1 MDRILIAMLMWRAGL
16 RANSGTVQNYQTTMT
31 QLLEGKTGLIMGV
44 ANKRSIAW
52 GIANSVNKAG
62 ARLVLTYQNERL
74 GENVHELAPQLNN
87 PLLAQCDVASDEQI
101 QALMTRIREEV
112 GHLDFIAHVL
122 AFAPREALEGM
133 YADTRR
139 EAFHIALD
147 ISAYSL
153 AAVAGAALP
162 LMKERQ
168 AAIVTLTYLGSERVV
183 QSYNVMGVAKA
194 ALEASVRYLASDLGP
209 HGIRVNAIS
218 AGPIK
223 TLASSAVG
231 GGISTM
237 IKLHAERAP
246 LRKQVDIDEVG
257 DAALFLVSP
266 LSRGIS
272 GEVIYVDGG
281 YHILGV

>member
-1 MDRILIAMLMWRAGL
+1 MP
-16 RANSGTVQNYQTTMT
+16 

-52 GIANSVNKAG
+52 GIANAASKAG
-62 ARLVLTYQNERL
+62 ARLVLTYQNDRL
-74 GENVHELAPQLNN
+74 GENVQDLAPQLNN
-87 PLLAQCDVASDEQI
+87 PVLLPCDVSSDEQI
-101 QALMTRIREEV
+101 QALAGRIGQEA
-112 GHLDFIAHVL
+112 GHLDFVVHAL
-122 AFAPREALEGM
+122 AYAPREALDGM
-133 YADTRR
+133 YADTTR
-139 EAFHIALD
+139 EAFRIALD

-153 AAVAGAALP
+153 VAVSKALLP
-162 LMKERQ
+162 LMKDRQ
-168 AAIVTLTYLGSERVV
+168 ASIVTLTYLGSERVV
-183 QSYNVMGVAKA
+183 QNYNVMGVAKA
-194 ALEASVRYLASDLGP
+194 ALEASVRYLANDLGP

-231 GGISTM
+231 GISNM

-246 LRKQVDIDEVG
+246 LRKAVDLDEVG
-257 DAALFLVSP
+257 EASLFLLSS

>member
-1 MDRILIAMLMWRAGL
+1 
-16 RANSGTVQNYQTTMT
+16 MT

-52 GIANSVNKAG
+52 GIANSVSKEG

-74 GENVHELAPQLNN
+74 GENVRVLAPQLND
-87 PLLAQCDVASDEQI
+87 PLLVQCDVSSDEQI
-101 QALMTRIREEV
+101 QALMARIGGEA
-112 GHLDFIAHVL
+112 GGLDFIAHVL
-122 AFAPREALEGM
+122 AFAPREALDGM

-139 EAFHIALD
+139 DDFRVALD

-153 AAVAGAALP
+153 IAVARAALP
-162 LMKERQ
+162 LMKDRQ
-168 AAIVTLTYLGSERVV
+168 AAIVTLTYLGAERVI
-183 QSYNVMGVAKA
+183 QNYNVMGVAKA
-194 ALEASVRYLASDLGP
+194 ALEASVRYLANDLGP

-231 GGISTM
+231 GISSM

-266 LSRGIS
+266 LSRGIC
-272 GEVIYVDGG
+272 GEGDTVDF
-281 YHILGV
+281 

>member
-1 MDRILIAMLMWRAGL
+1 
-16 RANSGTVQNYQTTMT
+16 MT

-52 GIANSVNKAG
+52 GIANAANRAG
-62 ARLVLTYQNERL
+62 ARLILTYQSERL
-74 GENVHELAPQLNN
+74 GENVRDLAPQLNN
-87 PLLAQCDVASDEQI
+87 PLLMQCDVASDEQI
-101 QALMTRIREEV
+101 QSLMGRISEEV

-122 AFAPREALEGM
+122 AFAPREALDGM
-133 YADTRR
+133 YADTKRDD
-139 EAFHIALD
+139 FKLALD

-153 AAVAGAALP
+153 VAVARAALP
-162 LMKERQ
+162 LMKDRQ
-168 AAIVTLTYLGSERVV
+168 ASIMTLTYLGAERVV
-183 QSYNVMGVAKA
+183 QNYNVMGVAKA
-194 ALEASVRYLASDLGP
+194 ALESSVRYLANDLGP
-209 HGIRVNAIS
+209 SGIRVNAIS

-223 TLASSAVG
+223 TLAASAV

-237 IKLHAERAP
+237 IKLHTERAP
-246 LRKQVDIDEVG
+246 LRKAVDIDEVG
-257 DAALFLVSP
+257 DAALFLLSP

>member
-1 MDRILIAMLMWRAGL
+1 MYLA
-16 RANSGTVQNYQTTMT
+16 TMA
-31 QLLEGKTGLIMGV
+31 QLLEGKTGLVMGV

-52 GIANSVNKAG
+52 GIANSVNRAG
-62 ARLVLTYQNERL
+62 ARLILTYQNERL
-74 GENVHELAPQLNN
+74 GENVRELAPLLND
-87 PLLAQCDVASDEQI
+87 PLLLQCDVGNDEQI
-101 QALMTRIREEV
+101 QVFIDRIREEI
-112 GHLDFIAHVL
+112 GHLDFLIHVL
-122 AFAPREALEGM
+122 AFAPREALGGM
-133 YADTRR
+133 FADTKR
-139 EAFHIALD
+139 ADFATALD

-153 AAVAGAALP
+153 AAVSRAALP

-168 AAIVTLTYLGSERVV
+168 GSIVTLTYLGSERVV
-183 QSYNVMGVAKA
+183 QNYNVMGVAKA
-194 ALEASVRYLASDLGP
+194 ALEASVRYLANDLGP
-209 HGIRVNAIS
+209 YGIRVNAIS

-231 GGISTM
+231 GISNM
-237 IKLHAERAP
+237 IRLHAERAP

>member
-16 RANSGTVQNYQTTMT
+16 RGQTFMT

-74 GENVHELAPQLNN
+74 GENVRELAPQLNN

-153 AAVAGAALP
+153 AAVARAALP